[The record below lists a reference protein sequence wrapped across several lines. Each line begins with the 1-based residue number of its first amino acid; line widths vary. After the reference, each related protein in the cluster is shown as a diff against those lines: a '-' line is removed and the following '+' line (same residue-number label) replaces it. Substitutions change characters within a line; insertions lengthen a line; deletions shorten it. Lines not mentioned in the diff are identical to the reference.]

1 MIERASPAS
10 KVSRRGAAKEYD
22 RRMHAV
28 IEYIDRHLDQKLEL
42 KALAEVASFSPFHF
56 HRLFS
61 ALMGEALGDY
71 VRRRRLEI
79 AGVRLLS
86 QERVSVLNIALGV
99 GFGSAEAFTR
109 AFRAR
114 FACSPTEWRKSKG
127 GQTSS
132 KRGQAVGKRSQAE
145 QRSRRKNGAIAQKET
160 AMKVT
165 IIERPPV
172 QVAYLRHTGPYGLGI
187 GRFWM
192 ETVAPW
198 MSTNN
203 LLGRDRFG
211 ISLDDP
217 TVTAPAKC
225 RYDACVQSDAK
236 EMLSG
241 DPGRKTIPGGKYAA
255 LAFEGTSGGIG
266 AAWEALLRDWLPKS
280 GLQLD
285 ARPFFEHYPLDGRY
299 NPKTGSFSCNICV
312 PVIPL

>member
-1 MIERASPAS
+1 
-10 KVSRRGAAKEYD
+10 
-22 RRMHAV
+22 MHAV
-28 IEYIDRHLDQKLEL
+28 VDYIDRHLDRKLDL
-42 KALAEVASFSPFHF
+42 AALANVASFSPFHF
-56 HRLFS
+56 HRLFR

-86 QERVSVLNIALGV
+86 QEGVSVLNIALGV

-114 FACSPTEWRKSKG
+114 FNCSPTEWRKSKR
-127 GQTSS
+127 GQAAS
-132 KRGQAVGKRSQAE
+132 KRGQAE
-145 QRSRRKNGAIAQKET
+145 QRSRRKNGALSPKET

-172 QVAYLRHTGPYGLGI
+172 HVAYLRHVGQYGSGI

-203 LLGRDRFG
+203 LIGRERFG
-211 ISLDDP
+211 IALDDP

-241 DPGRKTIPGGKYAA
+241 DPGRKMIPGGKYAA
-255 LAFEGTSGGIG
+255 LAFEGTGAGIG
-266 AAWEALLRDWLPKS
+266 AAWDALLRDWLPKS

-285 ARPFFEHYPLDGRY
+285 SRPFFEHYPVDGRY
-299 NPKTGSFSCNICV
+299 DPKTGSFTCNICV
-312 PVIPL
+312 PVAPLTSRV

>member
-1 MIERASPAS
+1 
-10 KVSRRGAAKEYD
+10 
-22 RRMHAV
+22 MHAV
-28 IEYIDRHLDQKLEL
+28 VEYIDRHLDKKLDL
-42 KALAEVASFSPFHF
+42 AALADIASFSPFHF
-56 HRLFS
+56 HRLFR

-86 QERVSVLNIALGV
+86 QHGVSVLNIALGV

-114 FACSPTEWRKSKG
+114 FDCSPTEWRKSK
-127 GQTSS
+127 
-132 KRGQAVGKRSQAE
+132 RGQMASKSGQSAGRTG
-145 QRSRRKNGAIAQKET
+145 RKNGVTTPKET

-172 QVAYLRHTGPYGLGI
+172 HVAYLRHTGPYGAGI

-192 ETVAPW
+192 KTVAPW

-203 LLGRDRFG
+203 LMGRERFG
-211 ISLDDP
+211 IALDDP

-255 LAFEGTSGGIG
+255 LSFEGTSDGIG

-285 ARPFFEHYPLDGRY
+285 SRPFFEHYPVDGRY
-299 NPKTGSFSCNICV
+299 DPKTGRFTCNICV
-312 PVIPL
+312 PVAAL

>member
-1 MIERASPAS
+1 LAAS
-10 KVSRRGAAKEYD
+10 SRSQAEYN

-28 IEYIDRHLDQKLEL
+28 VEYIDRHLDKKLDL
-42 KALAEVASFSPFHF
+42 AALADIASFSPFHF
-56 HRLFS
+56 HRLFR

-86 QERVSVLNIALGV
+86 QHGVSVLNIALGV

-114 FACSPTEWRKSKG
+114 FDCSPTEWRKSK
-127 GQTSS
+127 
-132 KRGQAVGKRSQAE
+132 RGQMASKSGQSAGRTG
-145 QRSRRKNGAIAQKET
+145 RKNGVTTPKES

-172 QVAYLRHTGPYGLGI
+172 HVAYLRHTGPYGAGI

-192 ETVAPW
+192 ESVAPW

-203 LLGRDRFG
+203 LIGRERFG
-211 ISLDDP
+211 IALDDP

-241 DPGRKTIPGGKYAA
+241 DPGRKMIPGGKYAA
-255 LAFEGTSGGIG
+255 LAFEGTSDGIG

-285 ARPFFEHYPLDGRY
+285 SRPFFEHYPTDGRY
-299 NPKTGSFSCNICV
+299 NPKTGSFTCNICV
-312 PVIPL
+312 PVAVL